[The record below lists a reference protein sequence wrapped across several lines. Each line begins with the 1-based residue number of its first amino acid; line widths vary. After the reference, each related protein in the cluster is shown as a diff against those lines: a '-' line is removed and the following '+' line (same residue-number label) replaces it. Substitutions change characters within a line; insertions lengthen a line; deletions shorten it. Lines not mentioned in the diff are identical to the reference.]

1 MKCVIP
7 CAFAILVLVAK
18 IYGVGTEPNPVSG
31 NKDTRMNADTLFRV
45 EVVWS
50 PPAMPVKHR
59 RVNRFLGLINAL

>member
-50 PPAMPVKHR
+50 PR
-59 RVNRFLGLINAL
+59 RCR